1 MFMEMTKEKL
11 YEVRYNTKLDKL
23 VLKKDRLRN
32 KFLRAVKRNK
42 FMTVAWVA
50 FVMFSMLNFYMI
62 YTFMQ
67 LLQNI

>member
-1 MFMEMTKEKL
+1 MEMTKEKL